1 MLTTVAKYKILP
13 EFVQHVMQ
21 DVTAHD
27 HKTVIS
33 SRTTQKAGTL
43 KKEILN
49 MIFMSPANHKA
60 GINF

>member
-21 DVTAHD
+21 DVTA